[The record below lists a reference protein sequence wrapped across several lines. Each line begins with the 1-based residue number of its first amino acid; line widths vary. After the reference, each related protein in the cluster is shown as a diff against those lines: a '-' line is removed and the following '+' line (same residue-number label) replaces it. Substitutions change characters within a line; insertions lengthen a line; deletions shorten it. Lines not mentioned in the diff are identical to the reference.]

1 MAVARV
7 LARQPKTAI
16 LRMDANKNEYFT
28 RHLVDGRIVYCD
40 HRVSVVTGYLAEEV
54 YGESAFAFMHT
65 DDYKWPI
72 TLLCR
77 SKLYH
82 SILFLFFFFFS
93 SFFLLFLCIKNQ
105 SSDRYQIF
113 TVYDSSE
120 TLGSIIM
127 LQTTFENW
135 SIHIFTHSR
144 AVRV

>member
-1 MAVARV
+1 
-7 LARQPKTAI
+7 
-16 LRMDANKNEYFT
+16 MDANKNEYFT

-120 TLGSIIM
+120 TLGSSCYRLRSKTGAFIYLHTVGQLEYDDEGTVVSYVCINTLM
-127 LQTTFENW
+127 
-135 SIHIFTHSR
+135 S
-144 AVRV
+144 